1 MGSKSLGEFEQ
12 MVLLAV
18 LRRGDDAYGTSVRKE
33 LQARTERTIAR
44 GALYVTLERLERKGL
59 LTSKMGD
66 ATPERGGKAK
76 RYYSL
81 SVEGLALLRQS
92 GRDLMSLWQGYES
105 VLDEA

>member
-12 MVLLAV
+12 IVLLAV
-18 LRRGDDAYGTSVRKE
+18 LRRGDNAYGASVRKE
-33 LQARTERTIAR
+33 LRARTDRTIAR

-59 LTSKMGD
+59 LTSKMGA

-76 RYYSL
+76 RYYGL
-81 SVEGLALLRQS
+81 SAEGLTLLRQS